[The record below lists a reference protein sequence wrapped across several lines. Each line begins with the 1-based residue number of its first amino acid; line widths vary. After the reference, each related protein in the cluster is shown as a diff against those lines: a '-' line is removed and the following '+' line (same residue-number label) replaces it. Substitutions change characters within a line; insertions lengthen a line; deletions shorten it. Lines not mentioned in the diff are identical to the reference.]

1 MLLTKSFKY
10 LYSRSILINWM
21 GNDSINIDLLCYIFN
36 VRYQNQYDKYWE
48 EMVKKGSFKNLNL
61 IGK

>member
-1 MLLTKSFKY
+1 
-10 LYSRSILINWM
+10 M

-48 EMVKKGSFKNLNL
+48 IFYEMVKKGSFKNLNL